1 MKPYSQDLRD
11 RVIAA
16 VEAGQ
21 HSYPEIATTFAVS
34 ESTLDKI
41 LLAKSPSRIFSRPFL
56 AANLSSKI

>member
-34 ESTLDKI
+34 ESTHDKI
-41 LLAKSPSRIFSRPFL
+41 LLANSRIAL
-56 AANLSSKI
+56 AFK